1 MRCTKIHTVRR
12 LAFTLCFVS
21 FAAAVQ
27 AQASPDWAR
36 EDPTKIRTAESCGEC
51 HVSAYE
57 IWKRTPHATGFKT
70 LHRLKTAEAISGRMG
85 FKLIKRDSNCL
96 TCHYTPT
103 TQGDQLRA
111 VSGVSCES
119 CHGAGADWIDVH
131 NDYGGKDLNHTNEAP
146 EHRSDRIARSMAAGM
161 RRPSDLYALASS
173 CFGCHSV
180 PDERLVNVGRHSIGS
195 AGFEL
200 VAWSQGKI
208 RHNFLDSFRDGDGT
222 ANAERGAER
231 KRLMYVVG
239 RALELEHGLRG
250 AAAATEKGVFF
261 KATQRRIRNAL
272 GEVRAIASRAPAPE
286 IDEMVAAVRGV
297 DVRLGNKAALLVA
310 AERIGDAA
318 RRFLDG
324 RDGTRLASLD
334 ALVEG
339 TAEIELA
346 EEIDES
352 GDAAGAVAEVPAGT
366 PAAGGPTTAQATVTP
381 PAGASSS
388 TTPAAA
394 QAQSASSGAVPAEGA
409 VKRRIRETSKHA
421 TLDATSCQKCHG
433 DQNAWWFD
441 DAHYASVDPFFERTR
456 KNLQI
461 ARLYGLSP
469 SKMTRGDALC
479 MDCHGT
485 VITGREKR
493 EVADG
498 VSCQSC
504 HGAAKDYLEPHEEG
518 DKSLGLKRPGYVK
531 ALKLGMVELK
541 DGATLAAACVDC
553 HYVTDPRLI
562 SSGHPSGADF
572 DYASGMAKTRHWQ
585 SPLASAG
592 ALEAAYSGVLAARGA
607 VPKVRLARLATQPAQ
622 ASAPGAIAGAQS
634 GTPAAGA
641 PGTGI
646 PARNA
651 TVYRPRTPRAR
662 PASSGTLPTGSA
674 TAGDTATSAAGA
686 GDTLGLPPFPQIDE
700 EAPVE
705 EILLLLK
712 QRLELLYRA
721 AHREP

>member
-1 MRCTKIHTVRR
+1 MRR
-12 LAFTLCFVS
+12 LAFTLGLVS
-21 FAAAVQ
+21 LVAFGRAE
-27 AQASPDWAR
+27 AQHEWAR
-36 EDPTKIRTAESCGEC
+36 EDPAKIQTSESCGEC
-51 HVSAYE
+51 HISAYDV
-57 IWKRTPHATGFKT
+57 WKHTPHATGFKT

-85 FKLIKRDSNCL
+85 YKLIKRDSNCL

-103 TQGDQLRA
+103 LQNDQLRA

-131 NDYGGKDLNHTNEAP
+131 NDYGGKGIDHKNEAA
-146 EHRSDRIARSMAAGM
+146 EHRADRIARSIAAGM
-161 RRPSDLYALASS
+161 RRPSNLYALASS

-208 RHNFLDSFRDGDGT
+208 RHNFLDSFLGGDGT

-231 KRLMYVVG
+231 KRLMYVIG

-272 GEVRAIASRAPAPE
+272 GEVRAIVSRAAAPE
-286 IDEMVAAVRGV
+286 LEEMVATVRGV
-297 DVRLGNKAALLVA
+297 KVSLGNKAALLEA

-334 ALVEG
+334 PLVEG

-346 EEIDES
+346 EEADE
-352 GDAAGAVAEVPAGT
+352 AAGDGVADLPAADPATGGPAAGT
-366 PAAGGPTTAQATVTP
+366 PATGAAAAGT
-381 PAGASSS
+381 PAGTAPTAPASGQS
-388 TTPAAA
+388 TSAAPT
-394 QAQSASSGAVPAEGA
+394 GAVPAVGD
-409 VKRRIRETSKHA
+409 VKRRIREASKHA

-441 DAHYASVDPFFERTR
+441 DAHYASVDPFFERAR

-461 ARLYGLSP
+461 ARFYGLSP
-469 SKMTRGDALC
+469 SRMTRGDALC

-518 DKSLGLKRPGYVK
+518 EKSLGLQRPGYVK

-541 DGATLAAACVDC
+541 AGTTLARACADC
-553 HYVTDPRLI
+553 HYVTDRRLI

-572 DYASGMAKTRHWQ
+572 EYASGMAKTRHWQ
-585 SPLASAG
+585 SPLPPAG
-592 ALEAAYSGVLAARGA
+592 ALEAAYSSVLAARGA
-607 VPKVRLARLATQPAQ
+607 VPSVQLARLASSPAQ
-622 ASAPGAIAGAQS
+622 ASSAPAAESATAGAS
-634 GTPAAGA
+634 ASARSAA
-641 PGTGI
+641 
-646 PARNA
+646 
-651 TVYRPRTPRAR
+651 VYRPVTPRAR
-662 PASSGTLPTGSA
+662 PAASGAPPAASA
-674 TAGDTATSAAGA
+674 TATSDPVA
-686 GDTLGLPPFPQIDE
+686 LGLPPFPEIDDSTSIE
-700 EAPVE
+700 EV
-705 EILLLLK
+705 LLLLK
-712 QRLELLYRA
+712 ERLELLYRA
-721 AHREP
+721 ARKEP